1 MKILMVCLGNICRS
15 PMAEGV
21 LRSKLGDLDVEID
34 SAGTSNYHE
43 GDNPDAR
50 AVKTMRKKGID
61 ISKLTARQFEVADF
75 DRYDRIY
82 AMDSSNYKNI
92 LNLARNEA
100 DKEKVEM
107 FVNELLPGSNGEVP
121 DPYFG
126 GPDGFEEV
134 YKLLDET
141 TDRIIDKLKNGQ
153 I

>member
-1 MKILMVCLGNICRS
+1 
-15 PMAEGV
+15 MAEGV

-92 LNLARNEA
+92 LNLARNEE

-107 FVNELLPGSNGEVP
+107 FVNELFPGSNGEVP

>member
-92 LNLARNEA
+92 LNLARNEE

-107 FVNELLPGSNGEVP
+107 FVNELFPGSNGEVP